1 MNKYLKSHITAAAFC
16 AGVLLAVSCSTSRE
30 PRTMRLFMQSGRP
43 NIFLPHEESAPSG
56 VLAEQ
61 VGFTTSSDTLPGEF
75 EEVSDSTDDVW
86 KTIHLGG
93 VDIVAAR
100 TVVKQVTMREGSV
113 RLEFN
118 IHVPSL
124 LIDSCWRVT
133 LTPMLCT
140 SDSSGFPLPPV
151 VLSGSSFTRMQEADY
166 KAYRLFLNGI
176 VDPSAYDSVY
186 LDRKASIRI
195 SPAGRGSSM
204 NFTAR
209 SATVSLPTRSGNALP
224 LNARISGTRVRRP
237 TVRHSVTA
245 WNASG
250 SKKAYGAMWLV
261 VTRSGCG
268 PPMTVNI
275 IVRPPFGRCTGWNA
289 SLPPIVYLRNSVTF
303 ITGGRSLSNIHNY
316 VLTATDS
323 MDISRHRYFYDR
335 IAENEMNDRNR
346 DEIRRRMIPFP
357 YIDSVM
363 VRQNS
368 DSVSG
373 HDYIYNYVYSLPVT
387 DGMKKLRVRL
397 ESIVEA
403 TDRSTWRPAASDTLL
418 FIVASLSDLVDRSAL
433 DQYVI
438 ASAETD
444 SLAASGPVYTPQG
457 EEYAEALRLLSERQ
471 YRQALPIL
479 EKRPDYNTALCLT
492 QLGYHKEASALLD
505 QLPVDSR
512 KEYLH
517 AVVSARQGDDYLA
530 VEHMLAACRMNPNLV
545 LRIPLDPE
553 LSDLIPKFFGLR
565 MELDRIAEGK

>member
-186 LDRKASIRI
+186 LDRKGINKDIACRQRFFYELY
-195 SPAGRGSSM
+195 G
-204 NFTAR
+204 R

>member
-1 MNKYLKSHITAAAFC
+1 
-16 AGVLLAVSCSTSRE
+16 
-30 PRTMRLFMQSGRP
+30 
-43 NIFLPHEESAPSG
+43 
-56 VLAEQ
+56 
-61 VGFTTSSDTLPGEF
+61 
-75 EEVSDSTDDVW
+75 
-86 KTIHLGG
+86 
-93 VDIVAAR
+93 
-100 TVVKQVTMREGSV
+100 
-113 RLEFN
+113 
-118 IHVPSL
+118 
-124 LIDSCWRVT
+124 
-133 LTPMLCT
+133 
-140 SDSSGFPLPPV
+140 
-151 VLSGSSFTRMQEADY
+151 
-166 KAYRLFLNGI
+166 
-176 VDPSAYDSVY
+176 
-186 LDRKASIRI
+186 
-195 SPAGRGSSM
+195 
-204 NFTAR
+204 
-209 SATVSLPTRSGNALP
+209 
-224 LNARISGTRVRRP
+224 
-237 TVRHSVTA
+237 
-245 WNASG
+245 
-250 SKKAYGAMWLV
+250 
-261 VTRSGCG
+261 
-268 PPMTVNI
+268 MTVNI

-335 IAENEMNDRNR
+335 VAENEMNDRNR

>member
-186 LDRKASIRI
+186 LDRKGINKDIACRQRFFYELYGKERDRQL
-195 SPAGRGSSM
+195 AYEKWKRLALERQ
-204 NFTAR
+204 NFWN
-209 SATVSLPTRSGNALP
+209 TRTQANRA
-224 LNARISGTRVRRP
+224 
-237 TVRHSVTA
+237 
-245 WNASG
+245 
-250 SKKAYGAMWLV
+250 V

-346 DEIRRRMIPFP
+346 DEIRRRMIPCP

-492 QLGYHKEASALLD
+492 QLGYHKEVSALLD

-565 MELDRIAEGK
+565 MELGILRSLEAASPVLLTGGCG

>member
-186 LDRKASIRI
+186 LDRKGTCHIVTAPNAEQKRL
-195 SPAGRGSSM
+195 SS
-204 NFTAR
+204 
-209 SATVSLPTRSGNALP
+209 LTRSPNA
-224 LNARISGTRVRRP
+224 AI
-237 TVRHSVTA
+237 
-245 WNASG
+245 
-250 SKKAYGAMWLV
+250 
-261 VTRSGCG
+261 
-268 PPMTVNI
+268 
-275 IVRPPFGRCTGWNA
+275 
-289 SLPPIVYLRNSVTF
+289 PIVGSCYL
-303 ITGGRSLSNIHNY
+303 
-316 VLTATDS
+316 
-323 MDISRHRYFYDR
+323 
-335 IAENEMNDRNR
+335 E
-346 DEIRRRMIPFP
+346 
-357 YIDSVM
+357 
-363 VRQNS
+363 
-368 DSVSG
+368 
-373 HDYIYNYVYSLPVT
+373 
-387 DGMKKLRVRL
+387 
-397 ESIVEA
+397 
-403 TDRSTWRPAASDTLL
+403 RSTA
-418 FIVASLSDLVDRSAL
+418 
-433 DQYVI
+433 
-438 ASAETD
+438 
-444 SLAASGPVYTPQG
+444 G
-457 EEYAEALRLLSERQ
+457 
-471 YRQALPIL
+471 
-479 EKRPDYNTALCLT
+479 N
-492 QLGYHKEASALLD
+492 
-505 QLPVDSR
+505 
-512 KEYLH
+512 
-517 AVVSARQGDDYLA
+517 
-530 VEHMLAACRMNPNLV
+530 
-545 LRIPLDPE
+545 
-553 LSDLIPKFFGLR
+553 
-565 MELDRIAEGK
+565 

>member
-186 LDRKASIRI
+186 LDRKGINKDIACRQRFFYELYGKERDRQL
-195 SPAGRGSSM
+195 AYEKWKRL
-204 NFTAR
+204 A
-209 SATVSLPTRSGNALP
+209 
-224 LNARISGTRVRRP
+224 ARISGTRVRRP